1 MCLNS
6 PSHGLALKKRVC
18 ESFPQSGCK
27 ITHFIWNMQIF
38 WKKISKIMPLSLKK
52 QKIFLVFL
60 LILYKICIFALVIG
74 KHINKSFKNIRE

>member
-27 ITHFIWNMQIF
+27 ITHFISMANIF
-38 WKKISKIMPLSLKK
+38 GLFFKPRLIILSYASS
-52 QKIFLVFL
+52 V
-60 LILYKICIFALVIG
+60 
-74 KHINKSFKNIRE
+74 